1 VHAPRGRRLAAACG
15 RSTRALAGIGKD
27 TVRAS
32 KSASLTGKG
41 DPLLSRV
48 RELCL
53 SLPET
58 SEVSSWDH
66 PNFRAGKRTFMTFEH
81 VDGVDTIAFYLHPF
95 DVEDLQGRAGFTRT
109 PYGQGRWV
117 SLRIRPRPKWP
128 DVEALVRKSYR
139 LVALKRMLLKLEKPD
154 AS

>member
-1 VHAPRGRRLAAACG
+1 M
-15 RSTRALAGIGKD
+15 
-27 TVRAS
+27 RAS
-32 KSASLTGKG
+32 RTTTLNGKG

-48 RELCL
+48 RKLCL

-58 SEVSSWDH
+58 SEVASWGH
-66 PNFRAGKRTFMTFEH
+66 PNFRAGKRTFVTFEH
-81 VDGVDTIAFYLHPF
+81 VEGVDAIAFYLHPF
-95 DVEDLQGRAGFTRT
+95 DVEDLQGRAGFMRT

-128 DVEALVRKSYR
+128 EIEGLVLKSYR
-139 LVALKRMLLKLEKPD
+139 QVALKRMLLKLEKPD